1 MLQGFF
7 EGAMANRSKKG
18 AVAAAFVA
26 DEGLDVGAEPEGW
39 GDDADLDLD
48 DEEKQHRGDE
58 SPDEDGGKFNQSLI
72 FCLKMNIF
80 FF

>member
-1 MLQGFF
+1 
-7 EGAMANRSKKG
+7 MANRSKKG

-48 DEEKQHRGDE
+48 DEEKQLRGNE
-58 SPDEDGGKFNQSLI
+58 SPDEDGGKFNKRLI
-72 FCLKMNIF
+72 FCLFFSLLFKF
-80 FF
+80 FFQINN

>member
-1 MLQGFF
+1 LQGFF

-26 DEGLDVGAEPEGW
+26 EEDLDVGAEPEGW

-48 DEEKQHRGDE
+48 DEEKQNRAADSADE
-58 SPDEDGGKFNQSLI
+58 EGGMFLAKVNFKDGKIICF
-72 FCLKMNIF
+72 
-80 FF
+80 